1 MKLNR
6 YELSYFSK
14 YPDMCGLIIIGVGI
28 SVIANFII
36 VQVAWVSSI
45 GTVVSDSSIIII
57 DAQRVS
63 QSTVAKVQYASGTFG
78 HVHRIR
84 EQAARDH

>member
-6 YELSYFSK
+6 SELSYFSK

-36 VQVAWVSSI
+36 VQVA
-45 GTVVSDSSIIII
+45 
-57 DAQRVS
+57 
-63 QSTVAKVQYASGTFG
+63 
-78 HVHRIR
+78 
-84 EQAARDH
+84 